1 MKRPASSCWPSD
13 DILKDPWKPQLGRV
27 GKEEEEGSGPKC
39 EDRRMCCPMFIKEP
53 VLMVPRDEATQ
64 RTALMLLTER

>member
-27 GKEEEEGSGPKC
+27 GKEEERVRDQSVKTGEC
-39 EDRRMCCPMFIKEP
+39 V
-53 VLMVPRDEATQ
+53 VLC
-64 RTALMLLTER
+64 L